1 MKRYKLTVTLS
12 GSQGEVM
19 RMEQALP
26 MSMWARLRE
35 VCQEADQH
43 NKIYDMTMAKRTTA
57 DIARTLGKSVTWV
70 QARQQA
76 MGVLRNTNGR
86 RKKFQGH

>member
-1 MKRYKLTVTLS
+1 VKRYKLTVTLS

-26 MSMWARLRE
+26 MSMRAKFRE

-43 NKIYDMTMAKRTTA
+43 NKIYDMTMAKRPTA
-57 DIARTLGKSVTWV
+57 DIARTLGKSVTQV
-70 QARQQA
+70 KTRQEA
-76 MGVLRNTNGR
+76 MGVLRPANAA
-86 RKKFQGH
+86 RKKV